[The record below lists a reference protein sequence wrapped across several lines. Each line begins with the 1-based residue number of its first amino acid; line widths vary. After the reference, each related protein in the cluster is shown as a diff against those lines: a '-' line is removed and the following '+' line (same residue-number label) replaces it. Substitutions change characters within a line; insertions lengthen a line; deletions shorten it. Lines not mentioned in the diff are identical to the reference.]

1 MDGQIILTFC
11 GNSVESQFHCFQ
23 IGFYPLIFR
32 SGIADAKMCIQM
44 ESQISEKSEQAQF
57 IMFLF
62 PDRWL
67 PEADF
72 THNNPEFEA
81 MYQFSLAKTL
91 ARTNR

>member
-1 MDGQIILTFC
+1 
-11 GNSVESQFHCFQ
+11 
-23 IGFYPLIFR
+23 
-32 SGIADAKMCIQM
+32 M

-67 PEADF
+67 PEADY